1 MRPGGRGAG
10 EREGLRRSRPRPS
23 PSCLSSTRFT
33 FTSLG
38 GGVRWGGGAWRP
50 RTAVPSSLPCRRQP
64 VLALGSAPAA
74 RPPPPVHLGQ
84 RTPQLAS
91 PSTAP
96 RSAQPSSRPL
106 LSRSS
111 PSRPA
116 SVLLLLPALEDSVGC
131 GPETFLPVFSEPG
144 TTVICD
150 CLLTRGG
157 SQTLWTGLFF
167 FSAGA
172 CPARTGRGKRDTGQR
187 DSGAAGLQSPRLGTQ
202 TPAASPPPR
211 TRHVRASHGRGPS
224 PTTLRPPP
232 ARPGPPHRLDTRGL
246 RVLIG
251 RRRNPAPFP
260 EGVVP
265 ECCGCQRQCAHGGSG
280 VDR

>member
-1 MRPGGRGAG
+1 M
-10 EREGLRRSRPRPS
+10 
-23 PSCLSSTRFT
+23 
-33 FTSLG
+33 
-38 GGVRWGGGAWRP
+38 RWGCGAWRP

-167 FSAGA
+167 FFGGSMS
-172 CPARTGRGKRDTGQR
+172 CPNGPRQKRHW
-187 DSGAAGLQSPRLGTQ
+187 AAGLGGCWAAEPTPRDPDARRL
-202 TPAASPPPR
+202 AASPDPTRARLPR
-211 TRHVRASHGRGPS
+211 TRPLPDHPASSPGTARATP
-224 PTTLRPPP
+224 
-232 ARPGPPHRLDTRGL
+232 
-246 RVLIG
+246 
-251 RRRNPAPFP
+251 
-260 EGVVP
+260 
-265 ECCGCQRQCAHGGSG
+265 
-280 VDR
+280 